1 MLAEYGGTP
10 TYAEAE
16 DMKGLS
22 FSVYGGVFELYRST
36 IKLPILMRP
45 RSWSRN
51 GPWYIAWRGCIGETD
66 FRMQSRGTLLQF
78 LFHMAHN
85 PRVLLKAQE
94 EMDRVVGSG
103 RLPDFSDRESLPYLD
118 AVLEEVYR

>member
-1 MLAEYGGTP
+1 MLAEYGGAP

-16 DMKGLS
+16 DIKGLS
-22 FSVYGGVFELYRST
+22 FSVYGGSFESYCT
-36 IKLPILMRP
+36 TVEPVLMRS
-45 RSWSRN
+45 RSRSRN
-51 GPWYIAWRGCIGETD
+51 GLSYTTPRGRIDEAD
-66 FRMQSRGTLLQF
+66 LRLQSRGTLLQF
-78 LFHMAHN
+78 LFHMTRN

-103 RLPDFSDRESLPYLD
+103 RLPDFSDRNSLPYLD